1 VYQFDIF
8 IEEQLQQRKVIEQRA
23 TARTSVNNFATEQR
37 ATARTA
43 VNNNNFA
50 TLVR

>member
-1 VYQFDIF
+1 LTYLKY
-8 IEEQLQQRKVIEQRA
+8 IEEQLLQHEVFEQRA
-23 TARTSVNNFATEQR
+23 TASTPVNNFATEQR